1 MPKAKRPHVVIIG
14 AGFGGLAAAKGL
26 RHAPV
31 DITLIDKRNHHLF
44 QPLLYQVATAGLSPA
59 DIASPIRHILRQ
71 HSNVSVLL
79 DRVYGIDREKKFV
92 ILGDHE
98 PLAYDWLIIATGARH
113 SYFGND
119 DWEPFAQGIKTIEDA
134 TQVRRNLLMALE
146 RAETEPDPARRE
158 ALLTFVIIGGG
169 PTGVEMA
176 GAIAELARK
185 SVSSDFRNINA
196 NSSRIILLQ
205 RGDRLL
211 PSFPEKLSAIT
222 LSAIRKLGAE
232 VQLNANVTD
241 IDGDGVT
248 VNGAKIPSKT
258 VIWAAGVTAS
268 RASEWLD
275 CDRDSAGRVQVCAR
289 LNPMN
294 DRTIFV
300 IGDTAA
306 CIDGNG
312 LSLPGVAPVAK
323 QQGEYVA
330 QAIKARLKGRGM
342 APFCYKNYGNLA
354 TIGRSQAVADFGR
367 FQLSGFIGWA
377 LWCTAHIW
385 FLSGF
390 RNRIGVGITWLWSYV
405 TFERNARLITGDFA
419 PDLPA
424 TRELAARLKQQSS
437 AKVEGPNPVTV

>member
-1 MPKAKRPHVVIIG
+1 MPNPKRPHVVIIG

-26 RHAPV
+26 ERADV
-31 DITLIDKRNHHLF
+31 DITVIDKRNHHLF

-59 DIASPIRHILRQ
+59 DIASPIRHILRKQ
-71 HSNVSVLL
+71 ANISVLL
-79 DRVYGIDREKKFV
+79 DRVYGIDREKKYV
-92 ILGDHE
+92 ILGEHD

-119 DWEPFAQGIKTIEDA
+119 AWEPFARGIKTIEDA
-134 TQVRRNLLMALE
+134 TQVRRNILMALE
-146 RAETEPDPARRE
+146 RAETEPDPERRA

-185 SVSSDFRNINA
+185 SVSSDFRNIGA
-196 NSSRIILLQ
+196 HSSRIILLQ

-211 PSFPEKLSAIT
+211 PSFPEKLSAKT
-222 LSAIRKLGAE
+222 LTAIQKLGAE
-232 VQLNANVTD
+232 VQLKANVTD
-241 IDGDGVT
+241 IDADGVT
-248 VNGAKIPSKT
+248 ANNVKIPSKT

-275 CDRDSAGRVQVCAR
+275 CGRDTAGRVQVSTR
-289 LNPMN
+289 LHPMN
-294 DRTIFV
+294 DPAIFV

-306 CIDGNG
+306 CTDGNG
-312 LSLPGVAPVAK
+312 LMLPGVAPVAK
-323 QQGEYVA
+323 QQGEYA
-330 QAIKARLKGRGM
+330 AKAIMAHLRGRKAE
-342 APFCYKNYGNLA
+342 PFCYKNYGNLA

-367 FQLSGFIGWA
+367 FQLSGFAGWV

-390 RNRIGVGITWLWSYV
+390 RNRIGVGITWLWSYI

-424 TRELAARLKQQSS
+424 TRELAAHLKQRPT
-437 AKVEGPNPVTV
+437 VEA